1 MDFSRIS
8 RLEMFG
14 IGCAVVAV
22 LTLFFL
28 PWFSLETDPSQVQRE
43 PVEDDWVC
51 GVGEDS
57 CTGWETFPILR
68 WILLAGAAAPLIL
81 AWILIRDHKLSWAPG
96 ELTTVGAF
104 AALTLIIY
112 NGIIDKPGAEIGV
125 SLDIGYWVALL
136 VGIGMA
142 YASFMRSQESGGRQQ
157 RKAPGTV

>member
-1 MDFSRIS
+1 VDYSRIS
-8 RLEMFG
+8 RLELFG
-14 IGCAVVAV
+14 IACGAIAV

-28 PWFSLETDPSQVQRE
+28 PWYSLEVPPEVVRE
-43 PVEDDWVC
+43 NVEEDWVC
-51 GVGEDS
+51 GVGDDS

-68 WILLAGAAAPLIL
+68 WILLIGAVAPLIL
-81 AWILIRDHKLSWAPG
+81 AWILLREHKLSWAPG

-112 NGIIDKPGAEIGV
+112 NGIIDKPGAEFGV
-125 SLDIGYWVALL
+125 SLAIGYWVAIL

-142 YASFMRSQESGGRQQ
+142 YASFMRSQESGGKQQ